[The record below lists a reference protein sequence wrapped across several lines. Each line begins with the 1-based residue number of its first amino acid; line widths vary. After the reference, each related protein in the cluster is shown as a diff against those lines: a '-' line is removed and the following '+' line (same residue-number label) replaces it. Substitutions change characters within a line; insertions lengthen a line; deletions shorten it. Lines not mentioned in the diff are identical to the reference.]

1 MMTKQIEC
9 EVLVVGGGVAGLC
22 AAITAARAG
31 AQTILIEKNNFPGG
45 TAVIGLHRFICGL
58 YLNGTQIPKA
68 TLNIG
73 IVREI
78 VAGLKMLA
86 PAANLLKMGRVY
98 VLPFATCDL
107 VSVFRSLSE
116 NMPRLLLSYN
126 TQAVSVEYDQG
137 KIISVTANDLLCKI
151 NIKAGV
157 IIDCSGDGAI
167 IKMAGLQ
174 YRSATMAERQLAGF
188 AFRIKGIY
196 PADEMASIK
205 VPYYLAKAAKAKKIP
220 LHLKFTTFA
229 LTDDS
234 GEGFC
239 RLSIPPGLAAGLDAA
254 GLDADRDRNLQAQAN
269 ARLVHSILKK
279 KIPAF
284 QNSCISKK
292 NSSVVDRE
300 GIRLD
305 GKFLLTAKDV
315 LSGEKFF
322 NGIVKNSWPIE
333 FWDQNLGPYYKYLL
347 PDDYYT
353 IPSGCLKDKIIKNF
367 LCAGRCISVTGEAL
381 GSTRVM
387 GTCMSL
393 GEQAGMAA
401 CEMIR

>member
-1 MMTKQIEC
+1 MMTRQIEC
-9 EVLVVGGGVAGLC
+9 EILVVGGGVAGLC
-22 AAITAARAG
+22 AAITAARSG

-45 TAVIGLHRFICGL
+45 TAVTALHRFICGL

-73 IVREI
+73 LVREI
-78 VAGLKMLA
+78 VAGLKRLA
-86 PAANLLKMGRVY
+86 PAIKFLKMGRVY
-98 VLPFATCDL
+98 VLPFATGDL

-116 NMPRLLLSYN
+116 NLPRLLLLYD
-126 TQAVSVEYDQG
+126 TQAVSAEYDQA
-137 KIISVTANDLLCKI
+137 KIISVTANDLLGKINI

-174 YRSATMAERQLAGF
+174 YRSAPMAERQLAGF
-188 AFRIKGIY
+188 TFRIKGIS

-205 VPYYLAKAAKAKKIP
+205 VPYYLTKALKAKKIP

-234 GEGFC
+234 DEGFC
-239 RLSIPPGLAAGLDAA
+239 RLSIPPGLE
-254 GLDADRDRNLQAQAN
+254 ADRDRDLKAQAN
-269 ARLVHSILKK
+269 ARLVHSILRER
-279 KIPAF
+279 IPAF
-284 QNSCISKK
+284 RNSYIAEKP
-292 NSSVVDRE
+292 SSVVDRE
-300 GIRLD
+300 GIRLN
-305 GKFLLTAKDV
+305 GKFLLTGNDV
-315 LSGEKFF
+315 LSGKKFSD
-322 NGIVKNSWPIE
+322 GIVKNSWPIE
-333 FWDQNLGPYYKYLL
+333 FWDQNQGPYYKYLL

-353 IPSGCLKDKIIKNF
+353 IHLGCLKDKIIKNF

-401 CEMIR
+401 CEMTGR